1 MLRREIVSGSTA
13 VYLALLVLLCPLR
26 WLIAGGVA
34 AVVHELGH
42 SLAVRCCGGKLSGF
56 RLSIFGAYLNAA
68 HLSTVQEILC
78 ILAGPLSGLVLLVFI
93 RIFPRLAICGALQSL
108 YNLLPIYPL
117 DGGRLLR
124 CSFLLMGVTERTC
137 RRVESG
143 VSILL
148 ILVGIYGTVILGVG
162 GLPLLAAVLLVL
174 KAHGEK
180 LLAMRG
186 HLRYNNIIE

>member
-1 MLRREIVSGSTA
+1 M
-13 VYLALLVLLCPLR
+13 
-26 WLIAGGVA
+26 
-34 AVVHELGH
+34 
-42 SLAVRCCGGKLSGF
+42 
-56 RLSIFGAYLNAA
+56 
-68 HLSTVQEILC
+68 
-78 ILAGPLSGLVLLVFI
+78 
-93 RIFPRLAICGALQSL
+93 
-108 YNLLPIYPL
+108 
-117 DGGRLLR
+117 
-124 CSFLLMGVTERTC
+124 
-137 RRVESG
+137 ESG